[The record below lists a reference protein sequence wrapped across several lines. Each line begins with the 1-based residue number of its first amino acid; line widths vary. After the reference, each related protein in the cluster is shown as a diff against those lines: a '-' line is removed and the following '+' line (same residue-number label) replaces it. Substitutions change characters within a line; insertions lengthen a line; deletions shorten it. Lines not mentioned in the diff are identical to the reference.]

1 MEAFLLQVEFE
12 GAKHEVR
19 RLQEEVEAT
28 QGQIEEL
35 MSLKRIAEKQLEEAL
50 EALQSEREQ
59 KYALKKEL
67 DQRVNSESIFTL
79 NNLGFSGFGLG
90 SKNPLYGS
98 IDSCLVPSTLTV
110 HGSLNSI
117 LFNHKNSDSSS
128 DNASNNPC
136 ICLSLAFEM
145 LVSSIISLFA
155 P

>member
-1 MEAFLLQVEFE
+1 M
-12 GAKHEVR
+12 
-19 RLQEEVEAT
+19 QEEIEAA

-35 MSLKRIAEKQLEEAL
+35 MSLKKITEKQLEEAL

-59 KYALKKEL
+59 KYALKKDL
-67 DQRVNSESIFTL
+67 DQRVNSESIFNL
-79 NNLGFSGFGLG
+79 NNLGFGGFNLG

-98 IDSCLVPSTLTV
+98 IDSCLVPSSLTV

-117 LFNHKNSDSSS
+117 LFNCKNSDSPS
-128 DNASNNPC
+128 DNSSNNPC

-145 LVSSIISLFA
+145 LVTSVISLFA